1 MSPPDMKTLP
11 SLLLAC
17 ALALPAFA
25 QNITATLLEVVPGT
39 KTSGTYDGVTFE
51 DYNAGIFR
59 FDEFDAF
66 CVEPIAPIEYG
77 DTILYTYQDPATL
90 ANADQIGRLLGAW
103 NASSKSSLD
112 AQAIQW
118 AIWEIILDGS
128 DAPSFATGNSRL
140 ADDHDDVAA
149 RALEFL
155 ASAPEYDPLPFL
167 YLTNECKQDMIVA
180 VPEPGL
186 LGLLTLSAIT
196 LFRRRR

>member
-1 MSPPDMKTLP
+1 MKTFP
-11 SLLLAC
+11 RLLLAC
-17 ALALPAFA
+17 ALVLPAAA
-25 QNITATLLEVVPGT
+25 QNITATLLEVVPGAT
-39 KTSGTYDGVTFE
+39 TSGTYDGETFI

-66 CVEPIAPIEYG
+66 CVEPVAPIEYG
-77 DTILYTYQDPATL
+77 DTIVYTYQDPATL

-103 NASSKSSLD
+103 NASPKTSLD

-128 DAPSFATGNSRL
+128 DGASFATGNSRL
-140 ADDHDDVAA
+140 ADDHDDVAG

-155 ASAPEYDPLPFL
+155 TTAPGYDPLPFQ
-167 YLTNECKQDMIVA
+167 YLTNEYKQDMIV
-180 VPEPGL
+180 VIPEPGL

-196 LFRRRR
+196 FFRRRR